1 MEVETKESESGL
13 RITNWKV
20 PYYPDYELIVKMI
33 VSYVHDKPKE
43 GEDLRS
49 WLERKVKE
57 DKEK

>member
-1 MEVETKESESGL
+1 LEVKTEKSTSGL

-33 VSYVHDKPKE
+33 VSYIHDKPKE

-49 WLERKVKE
+49 WLTNQIKN
-57 DKEK
+57 